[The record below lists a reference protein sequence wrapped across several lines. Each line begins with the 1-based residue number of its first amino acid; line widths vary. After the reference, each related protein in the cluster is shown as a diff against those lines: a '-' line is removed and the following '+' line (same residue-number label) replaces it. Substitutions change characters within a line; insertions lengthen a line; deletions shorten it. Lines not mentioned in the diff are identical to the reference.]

1 MGSFSVNYDFGFMLY
16 VVACVPEWL
25 SERTRPVESRSQEFH
40 WMGVCPRTAAL
51 HRYSAPHPP
60 STHAGCDL
68 GAGYRAA
75 PLVYWSPTDTD
86 TTIKDLTHDCAIYH
100 RTTNPK

>member
-1 MGSFSVNYDFGFMLY
+1 
-16 VVACVPEWL
+16 
-25 SERTRPVESRSQEFH
+25 
-40 WMGVCPRTAAL
+40 MGVCPRTAARRL
-51 HRYSAPHPP
+51 YSAPHPP

-86 TTIKDLTHDCAIYH
+86 TSIIEDLTHDCVIYH
-100 RTTNPK
+100 RTTNPKNELFFLFFFLHLEERNKN